1 MIIDHESSGRK
12 RAPREIRVMQ
22 QTSLAER
29 MVRRKP
35 LPSRPVLRETVQ
47 DRVYRQIKEM
57 ILSGDIEPGQTVTI
71 QGLSDA
77 FRVSPMPV
85 REALRRLMA
94 EQALMV
100 VSGRS
105 VGIPA
110 LTRARLEDLRR
121 VRREIE
127 GMATGW
133 AAERIGAG
141 DMKRLAELIER
152 MQTAA
157 DARDGRRYVPANRD
171 FHFTIYRVAG
181 SPVLLS
187 VIETLWL
194 QIGPY
199 FHVLRASDN
208 WHAANRAHRD
218 IWHALRQ
225 RDGTAASDALR
236 RDIDEATATLD
247 ALLD

>member
-1 MIIDHESSGRK
+1 MDRTGGK
-12 RAPREIRVMQ
+12 WAPPGETRVMQ

-29 MVRRKP
+29 MGRRKP
-35 LPSRPVLRETVQ
+35 LPLRPVVRETVQ

-57 ILSGDIEPGQTVTI
+57 ILNGDIEPGHTVTL
-71 QGLSDA
+71 QSLSDA
-77 FRVSPMPV
+77 FRVSSMPV

-110 LTRARLEDLRR
+110 LTRTRLEDLRR
-121 VRREIE
+121 ARREIE
-127 GMATGW
+127 GMATAW
-133 AAERIGAG
+133 AAERIGAA
-141 DMKRLAELIER
+141 DLKRLAELIER

-157 DARDGRRYVPANRD
+157 DTRDGRRYVPANRD
-171 FHFTIYRVAG
+171 FHFTVYRAAG

-208 WHAANRAHRD
+208 WCAANRAHRD
-218 IWHALRQ
+218 IWRSLRQ
-225 RDGTAASDALR
+225 RDGTAAAEALR
-236 RDIDEATATLD
+236 RDIDEAAATLK